1 MTRHLCMD
9 CGAALSGDEIA
20 LHKKIICRAAE
31 QYYCMDCLAAFCS
44 TSRERL
50 EQLVSYYH
58 RTGESDSA
66 DFLCFCSIFF
76 SALVIASISASAPCF
91 FSSISFALRSRA

>member
-20 LHKKIICRAAE
+20 LHKKIICRVAE
-31 QYYCMDCLAAFCS
+31 QYYWMDCLAAFCS

-58 RTGESDSA
+58 RTGECI
-66 DFLCFCSIFF
+66 L
-76 SALVIASISASAPCF
+76 
-91 FSSISFALRSRA
+91 FAKQENTHAGQME